1 MKVSDKLE
9 PAAKFALVLT
19 ADGKWERRVLTGLA
33 PKLDGKFLLWFPP
46 PLGRTGLQRLA
57 EAIKVHLEEAYG
69 ARPGMRVR
77 SICMLILV
85 DKEHFRRP
93 ENARP
98 EFVEAL
104 MKMGIDVLDS
114 GPTEDKDAF
123 FVNGKYGHRPFKALV
138 AILGIEKCLD
148 EQIALLLKQY
158 KNIQVEPNY
167 GSIMRAMRSLGED
180 LEDIIAERSLA
191 ELKRI
196 FPSILAALRSL
207 ERLLAEG

>member
-104 MKMGIDVLDS
+104 MKMGI
-114 GPTEDKDAF
+114 
-123 FVNGKYGHRPFKALV
+123 
-138 AILGIEKCLD
+138 EKCLD
-148 EQIALLLKQY
+148 EQIALLLKRY